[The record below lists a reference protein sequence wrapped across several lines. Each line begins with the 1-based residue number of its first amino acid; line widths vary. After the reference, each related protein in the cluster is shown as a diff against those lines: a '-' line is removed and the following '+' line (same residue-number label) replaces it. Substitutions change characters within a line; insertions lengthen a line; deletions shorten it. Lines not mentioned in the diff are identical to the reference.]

1 MDAIG
6 TGKNRKNAWGLWLAW
21 IAAIVLA
28 AGLFA
33 GSSAQFLH
41 KVSRQ
46 STAYERWRGD
56 VVRLWDRPSEL
67 GSFPYPTIA
76 ALLMLPTASMSAMS
90 GGIWW
95 QVAKGVSLAATL
107 YFCLGLAGGS
117 KPWRELGVVALLML
131 LAGARYITADLTH
144 GNINLFVAVLAIGGI
159 YAFVRGYDIAAG
171 LLLALG
177 TAIKVT
183 PGLLII
189 YFAYKRQWKLT
200 AWAAVGLVVFL
211 VVVPVAAQ
219 GPAAARGQFANWW
232 DQYVSPYLLH
242 GEVFNTQ
249 INQSLPGVLYRLTV
263 PSPAIERSGAA
274 VNLLNLTH
282 EQACRLIR
290 LANAVVV
297 LGMGY
302 LFRKKITQRASLGQ
316 VAEYALVLLG
326 MLMLSE
332 RTWKAHCV
340 LVLLPGAVLSA
351 ALWAEGFSRSARWW
365 MAGLLGIALAIS
377 LLTATDLIGP
387 VPADYAE
394 AYGAVL
400 IANIL
405 LAAGLTIF
413 ISKSKEQESKLQ
425 GKV

>member
-1 MDAIG
+1 
-6 TGKNRKNAWGLWLAW
+6 
-21 IAAIVLA
+21 
-28 AGLFA
+28 
-33 GSSAQFLH
+33 
-41 KVSRQ
+41 
-46 STAYERWRGD
+46 
-56 VVRLWDRPSEL
+56 
-67 GSFPYPTIA
+67 
-76 ALLMLPTASMSAMS
+76 
-90 GGIWW
+90 
-95 QVAKGVSLAATL
+95 
-107 YFCLGLAGGS
+107 
-117 KPWRELGVVALLML
+117 
-131 LAGARYITADLTH
+131 
-144 GNINLFVAVLAIGGI
+144 
-159 YAFVRGYDIAAG
+159 
-171 LLLALG
+171 
-177 TAIKVT
+177 
-183 PGLLII
+183 
-189 YFAYKRQWKLT
+189 
-200 AWAAVGLVVFL
+200 
-211 VVVPVAAQ
+211 
-219 GPAAARGQFANWW
+219 
-232 DQYVSPYLLH
+232 
-242 GEVFNTQ
+242 
-249 INQSLPGVLYRLTV
+249 
-263 PSPAIERSGAA
+263 
-274 VNLLNLTH
+274 
-282 EQACRLIR
+282 
-290 LANAVVV
+290 V